1 MNSNDKKSKI
11 AFTGKDASNDA
22 AKENIEKLY
31 ARFLKLKERRS
42 AWESLWAECYEY
54 ALPQKEGFFGTDTGI
69 KKGETLFDATAA
81 DAVDQLAASLFAE
94 LTPPWSRWFGL
105 GAGIDSK
112 DYEDEIADK
121 LASATEVL
129 RHHFDRSNFAIE
141 IHQCYLDLITV
152 GTASLLFEEAKIGES
167 SAFRFTAIPLSEVY
181 VDESGSGRLDTTF
194 RCSFVS
200 YEVLRTRFPEAI
212 LDESFVRRAKSDSEI
227 KIKVVEAVTPKEA
240 GGYDYI
246 AFIAEDSLGSYG
258 STQRP
263 VLKQGVFVSSPF
275 INFRWQKVPS
285 EIYGR
290 SPIMK
295 ALPDIKTANKVVEL
309 ILKNASIAVTGIWQ
323 AEDDGVLNPA
333 NIKLVPGAIIPKA
346 VGSKGLVPLQTAGNF
361 DVSQIILSDLRM
373 RIKHA
378 LLNDKLGQ
386 IGAPSMTATEVLERS
401 SEMARILGATY
412 GRLQSELLTPLITRA
427 LSILIRRGEI
437 SALYLDGHFTRLEY
451 ASPLARR
458 QAQADAANTLSWLA
472 SVSKMGAAGIAAVNM
487 PAAALWLG
495 KTLGVPSELM
505 KSEAETQT
513 LGALASAAKSVV
525 SALKTTKSG
534 DENDRI

>member
-1 MNSNDKKSKI
+1 MNSNNKEGKI
-11 AFTGKDASNDA
+11 AFADKDAANEA
-22 AKENIEKLY
+22 AKENTEKLY

-42 AWESLWAECYEY
+42 AWENLWAECYEY
-54 ALPQKEGFFGTDTGI
+54 ALPQKEGFFGGNAGI

-112 DYEDEIADK
+112 DYEDKIADK
-121 LASATEVL
+121 LATATDVL

-194 RCSFVS
+194 RCSSVS
-200 YEVLRTRFPEAI
+200 YEVLRARFPEAI
-212 LDESFVRRAKSDSEI
+212 LDENFVRKAKSDSDI
-227 KIKVVEAVTPKEA
+227 KIKIIEAVTPKEA

-246 AFIAEDSLGSYG
+246 AFIAEDTLGSYG
-258 STQRP
+258 NTQRP
-263 VLKQGVFVSSPF
+263 VLKQGAFVSSPF

-361 DVSQIILSDLRM
+361 DVSQIILSDLRT
-373 RIKHA
+373 RIRHA

-437 SALYLDGHFTRLEY
+437 APLYLDGHFTRLEY

-487 PAAALWLG
+487 PATALWLG

-505 KSEAETQT
+505 KSETETQT
-513 LGALASAAKSVV
+513 LGALASAAKNIVG
-525 SALKTTKSG
+525 AIKTTASG
-534 DENDRI
+534 DENDQI